1 MENVDFPKLNIGVV
15 TDCCSF
21 IVKNIKTNEIR
32 SFNINAAENPKQRRF
47 VGKKINEE
55 FDIPEAKIKYRILEI
70 LPPNE
75 ASKKLGSTTNN
86 INLLDVDKL
95 MAQLEQY
102 DFEGF
107 IHTTEIENFKSI
119 LECGYLIPRNNL
131 IKNGIRFKN
140 SAEMGVLEKTT
151 DFVKN
156 CCRFYN
162 YNKTPTNYKATIEG
176 KYKDPI
182 ILVFDKNLAY
192 GNNVFFSP
200 VNAQQG
206 TFMHSAKE
214 ALNFDW
220 QGIFERRGYSSSKYC
235 HHELTDEISKKIS
248 LTRNAEF
255 LVNGKVSVNHI
266 YKICVSSQRQYD
278 LLKSFCNDEIMK
290 KVVKESDK
298 FDKIF

>member
-15 TDCCSF
+15 TECCSF

-95 MAQLEQY
+95 MTQLEQY

-107 IHTTEIENFKSI
+107 IHTTEIDNFKNI
-119 LECGYLIPRNNL
+119 LKDGYLYPRNTLVN
-131 IKNGIRFKN
+131 KNTKFIDA
-140 SAEMGVLEKTT
+140 AEISVLRQTE
-151 DFVKN
+151 DFVKS
-156 CCRFYN
+156 CCRFY
-162 YNKTPTNYKATIEG
+162 YYYKTPTNYTA
-176 KYKDPI
+176 KYENPI
-182 ILVFDKNLAY
+182 ILVFDKKLAY
-192 GNNVFFSP
+192 GNNVFFCP

-206 TFMHSAKE
+206 KRTSLAKE

-220 QGIFERRGYSSSKYC
+220 NGIFERGGRSKSKYC
-235 HHELTDEISKKIS
+235 SGELTHEISEKIS
-248 LTRNAEF
+248 KIRNAEF
-255 LVNGKVSVNHI
+255 LVQGNVSIEYIH
-266 YKICVSSQRQYD
+266 KICVSSQRQYD
-278 LLKSFCNDEIMK
+278 LLKSFCSDEIIK